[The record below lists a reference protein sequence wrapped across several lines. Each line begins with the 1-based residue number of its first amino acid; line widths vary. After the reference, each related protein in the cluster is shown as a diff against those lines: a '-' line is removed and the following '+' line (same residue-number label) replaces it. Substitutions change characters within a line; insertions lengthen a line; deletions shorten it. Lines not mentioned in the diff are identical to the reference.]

1 MLFMAGP
8 AGVHSSEQ
16 LLEEPRTG
24 HGGVLAW
31 ASWIVGSWKWLDV
44 TPVTPARENATAKNV
59 SSFRVCIVLKF
70 SRRGF
75 GCFTL
80 KRLSPERIQGKSRA

>member
-59 SSFRVCIVLKF
+59 SSLRIRSVLK
-70 SRRGF
+70 GAEKNLQWVLV
-75 GCFTL
+75 L
-80 KRLSPERIQGKSRA
+80 KRLSVET